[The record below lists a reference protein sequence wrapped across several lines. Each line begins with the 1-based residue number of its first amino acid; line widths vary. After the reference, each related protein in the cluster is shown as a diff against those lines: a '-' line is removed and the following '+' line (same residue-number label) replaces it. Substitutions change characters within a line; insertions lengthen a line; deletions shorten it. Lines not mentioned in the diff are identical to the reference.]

1 MVSSLKNK
9 NLVSGFFLALTAF
22 YCLFFLYKPG
32 FIGYANNYDFVRHS
46 SCLGLWSYIP
56 DHPKKAGH
64 ASSPSSQLL
73 YDGDIAKDSCLR
85 SSDNVSS
92 YILTRFLS
100 VGDIVSFINLSSIK
114 LFFLLALSFL
124 AILTSTARLVPSIFL
139 FSILSEGIYLAYANT
154 LYGEFSVISAF
165 TLIIICSY
173 NLIHKNNRKYS
184 TLQIAILI
192 IGIIW
197 LGLSKQQWSY
207 LTLLLLCI
215 TSWLV
220 YHRTLF
226 KKPAFVFLFLS
237 LASIF
242 TFQFMNKH
250 NFDNEKSISSANKIN
265 TFFFAVLPEATDKIQ
280 ALKVLGLPEHC
291 NVDIGI
297 SWYHPEQNALNNCP
311 EIQKVS
317 RARLLKL
324 FIQDSATFF
333 IPIKKFTG
341 EMRLFYPDYLGVT
354 IPGDTNALK
363 KLNYVTRFS
372 LSNIIF
378 KIESSVFFTIV
389 FILFIASIVT
399 GLFLLFVPKKP
410 SLDLTSNLYLFTTGG
425 ITVGYSI
432 LSSVFGDGYF
442 EAAKHSVLFLGGVY
456 LQLIA
461 VLFTIILYIKKII
474 KYKNKTNKNLINT
487 N

>member
-64 ASSPSSQLL
+64 ASSPSAQLL

-114 LFFLLALSFL
+114 LFFLLALSFI
-124 AILTSTARLVPSIFL
+124 AILTSTTRLIPSIFL

-173 NLIHKNNRKYS
+173 NLLHGNNSKHAK
-184 TLQIAILI
+184 LQIAILI

-207 LTLLLLCI
+207 LTLLLICI

-226 KKPAFVFLFLS
+226 KKSAFVFLFLS

-242 TFQFMNKH
+242 TFQLMNKH
-250 NFDNEKSISSANKIN
+250 NFKNETSISSANKIN

-280 ALKVLGLPEHC
+280 ALKILDLPEHC
-291 NVDIGI
+291 HADIGV
-297 SWYHPEQNALNNCP
+297 SWYQPEQNALNNCP
-311 EIQKVS
+311 EIQKTS
-317 RARLLKL
+317 RVRLLKL

-333 IPIKKFTG
+333 IPIKKFTE

-354 IPGDTNALK
+354 IPGDANALK

-378 KIESSVFFTIV
+378 KIESTVFFATA
-389 FILFIASIVT
+389 FILFIGSIAT
-399 GLFLLFVPKKP
+399 GLFLLFMPKKL
-410 SLDLTSNLYLFTTGG
+410 SLKFTSTMYLFTAGG
-425 ITVGYSI
+425 MTVGYSI

-456 LQLIA
+456 LQFIGLFFTIALYINKITRRKTNTILIA
-461 VLFTIILYIKKII
+461 S
-474 KYKNKTNKNLINT
+474 N
-487 N
+487 

>member
-9 NLVSGFFLALTAF
+9 NIISGFFLALTAF

-46 SCLGLWSYIP
+46 SCIGLWSYIP
-56 DHPKKAGH
+56 DHPKKTGH
-64 ASSPSSQLL
+64 ASSPSAQLL
-73 YDGDIAKDSCLR
+73 YDGDISKDSCLR

-114 LFFLLALSFL
+114 LFSLLFLAFI
-124 AILTSTARLVPSIFL
+124 AILTSKSKIIPSIFL

-173 NLIHKNNRKYS
+173 NLIHENNSKHAK
-184 TLQIAILI
+184 LQIAILI

-215 TSWLV
+215 TSWLI

-226 KKPAFVFLFLS
+226 KKSAFIFLFLS
-237 LASIF
+237 LVSIF
-242 TFQFMNKH
+242 TFQLMNKH
-250 NFDNEKSISSANKIN
+250 NFKNETSINSANKIN
-265 TFFFAVLPEATDKIQ
+265 TFFFAVLPEATDKNK
-280 ALKVLGLPEHC
+280 ALKTLDLPEHC
-291 NVDIGI
+291 SSDIGV

-311 EIQKVS
+311 EIQKTS
-317 RARLLKL
+317 RIKLLKL
-324 FIQDSATFF
+324 FTQDSATFF
-333 IPIKKFTG
+333 IPIKKFTE
-341 EMRLFYPDYLGVT
+341 EMKFFYPHYLGVT

-363 KLNYVTRFS
+363 KINYVIGFS
-372 LSNIIF
+372 LSNIIL

-389 FILFIASIVT
+389 FILFIGSIAT
-399 GLFLLFVPKKP
+399 GLFLLLMPKKQ
-410 SLDLTSNLYLFTTGG
+410 SLQLTSNIYLFTTGG
-425 ITVGYSI
+425 MTVGYSI

-456 LQLIA
+456 LQIIGLA
-461 VLFTIILYIKKII
+461 FSLLLTIRFILKKETLANQ
-474 KYKNKTNKNLINT
+474 K
-487 N
+487 